1 MAAARWLSPIFF
13 VALSVCSTPRVG
25 PGLRPDP
32 QLITEDEVVASLAT
46 TAYELIRNLR
56 PNFLTYRGETSFDR
70 RTSRPY
76 PNVYVDDQA
85 FAELLTALTGL
96 QRCRLVLP
104 VDQHGDQGLLGTEAD
119 RPFRNRLTTR
129 RVDQRDSLGRAR
141 FGAVA
146 DCDTSAL
153 LAHGDRGRTSDA
165 RGTAGDQCRLTV
177 ENASHLG
184 FSLVLD

>member
-85 FAELLTALTGL
+85 FGAISILNSIPASYVSSIRLYRSWEAMTKFGTGNAGG
-96 QRCRLVLP
+96 VI
-104 VDQHGDQGLLGTEAD
+104 AIS
-119 RPFRNRLTTR
+119 TR
-129 RVDQRDSLGRAR
+129 
-141 FGAVA
+141 
-146 DCDTSAL
+146 
-153 LAHGDRGRTSDA
+153 H
-165 RGTAGDQCRLTV
+165 
-177 ENASHLG
+177 
-184 FSLVLD
+184 